1 MVVVMVAP
9 VASAVAPVVVPAAM
23 VAAPTT
29 MMAAPAAIVSAVLVM
44 VVPPPAIAPVVIVV
58 VVVMDG
64 NEGGLRRD
72 ARERHRLDA
81 GGAETGREGE
91 TGGGEA
97 TAVQPRLETKSH
109 GGLQNSDGSRTPRPS
124 QANLD
129 HGG

>member
-1 MVVVMVAP
+1 MVAP

-29 MMAAPAAIVSAVLVM
+29 MMATPAAIVSTVMVM
-44 VVPPPAIAPVVIVV
+44 VVPPPAIAPVVIV

-124 QANLD
+124 PANLD